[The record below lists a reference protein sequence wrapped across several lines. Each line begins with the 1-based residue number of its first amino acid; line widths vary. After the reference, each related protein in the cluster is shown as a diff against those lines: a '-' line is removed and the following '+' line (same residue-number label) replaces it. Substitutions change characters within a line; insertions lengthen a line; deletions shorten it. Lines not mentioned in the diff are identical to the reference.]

1 MSLWK
6 MVSPPSSLNAV
17 ILTRNHC
24 FAAGC
29 KACCFTARV
38 RIERTR
44 LLDATPGTV
53 ARHEQRKLCEIHS
66 CELSKL
72 TNNDNGGCLWLCLP
86 FTWSWLMTHPKPRN
100 AIDGQLSPWTEWSYP
115 CDATHQVRCCKTSVV
130 PLCLSLSLLT
140 ALQSCAALAIL
151 CCATCRVVCAQL
163 RSARAG
169 RVAKVNSCTTYTS
182 PGVGGWAVC
191 ESSLVH
197 CTRMLS

>member
-1 MSLWK
+1 MENGL
-6 MVSPPSSLNAV
+6 PAV
-17 ILTRNHC
+17 IARRCDFNTRNHC

-53 ARHEQRKLCEIHS
+53 ARHEQREHCEIHS

-72 TNNDNGGCLWLCLP
+72 PKTTMVVVGGFVYLLLGHG
-86 FTWSWLMTHPKPRN
+86 SMTHPKPRN

-169 RVAKVNSCTTYTS
+169 KVAKVNSCTTYTS
-182 PGVGGWAVC
+182 PGVGAVGG
-191 ESSLVH
+191 V
-197 CTRMLS
+197 